1 MFSLKKILV
10 VGSANVDFVIGVR
23 QAPEL
28 GETILCRSFRKTCGG
43 KGANQAYACGRL
55 GGDTA
60 FLNAVG
66 DDPLGG
72 ELVRNLQQANVDT
85 RAIRTVDG
93 VSTGM
98 AVVCVD
104 EKGNNSIIVIP
115 GANNLCDVDY
125 LRRNRARFEESDI
138 VLLQMEIP
146 FESVCYAVELAS
158 GLHKTVILNPA
169 PAPDSLPDEVYAG
182 LDYLTPNESEFKRLT
197 GCPTD
202 EVEELA
208 VHCKPLLEKGTRN
221 NTDSE
226 PTEGQEGYRFVSFQL
241 YDALVKWDA
250 SSETEAG
257 KIIPGLATS
266 WEQNPENPKRWTFHL
281 REGVKFHDG
290 TDFNADCVIFA
301 LDRVMNPDFEYYST
315 TCAAS
320 VGSFLANIESYAKV
334 DDYTITIDTVQDNN
348 AYLIYDLPYI
358 MIPSMEAVK
367 EKGDGFA
374 DAPVG
379 SGPFR
384 FVSKIAG
391 QELVMERN
399 ENYWGN
405 VPQIKTLILK
415 PISDASARLA
425 ALQSGEVDWAEVVPV
440 ESLESLKS
448 QGYQVKLNDYPHA
461 WLYIMNTESGP
472 FADARVRQA
481 FSMSINREGLCNDI
495 LQGVGTPLAQLMY
508 PGSPWYAEGV
518 EEYTYNPERAKELLA
533 EAGYPDGFT
542 TTFVCPTSGSGN
554 MFPQIMNEYIQKC
567 AEEVGIHIELDMS
580 ESERVWDVMKVGF
593 KDEYADVGALNTS
606 FYTMF
611 PNVFQKFAGTGGSFN
626 TGKYSNPEYDA
637 CIEAAYAATDEA
649 ESTRQF
655 IEAEKIF
662 TEELPWVIVC
672 NDRNLRVLAPNVQN
686 FAQSQTWYV
695 DLTTVTVE

>member
-1 MFSLKKILV
+1 M
-10 VGSANVDFVIGVR
+10 
-23 QAPEL
+23 
-28 GETILCRSFRKTCGG
+28 
-43 KGANQAYACGRL
+43 
-55 GGDTA
+55 
-60 FLNAVG
+60 
-66 DDPLGG
+66 
-72 ELVRNLQQANVDT
+72 
-85 RAIRTVDG
+85 
-93 VSTGM
+93 
-98 AVVCVD
+98 
-104 EKGNNSIIVIP
+104 
-115 GANNLCDVDY
+115 
-125 LRRNRARFEESDI
+125 
-138 VLLQMEIP
+138 
-146 FESVCYAVELAS
+146 
-158 GLHKTVILNPA
+158 
-169 PAPDSLPDEVYAG
+169 
-182 LDYLTPNESEFKRLT
+182 
-197 GCPTD
+197 
-202 EVEELA
+202 
-208 VHCKPLLEKGTRN
+208 
-221 NTDSE
+221 
-226 PTEGQEGYRFVSFQL
+226 
-241 YDALVKWDA
+241 KWDA

-320 VGSFLANIESYAKV
+320 VGSFLANIDPMPRWTTTRSPLTLCRTTTPICLRSALYH
-334 DDYTITIDTVQDNN
+334 DS
-348 AYLIYDLPYI
+348 LHG
-358 MIPSMEAVK
+358 AVK

-461 WLYIMNTESGP
+461 WLYIMNTEAGP

-481 FSMSINREGLCNDI
+481 FSMSIDREGLCNDI

-580 ESERVWDVMKVGF
+580 ESERVWDVMKVASRMSTPMWRAQHLLLYHVPQCVPEVCGHGRLLQHRQVQQPGVRCL
-593 KDEYADVGALNTS
+593 YR
-606 FYTMF
+606 
-611 PNVFQKFAGTGGSFN
+611 GGL
-626 TGKYSNPEYDA
+626 
-637 CIEAAYAATDEA
+637 CATDEA

-662 TEELPWVIVC
+662 TEELPG
-672 NDRNLRVLAPNVQN
+672 
-686 FAQSQTWYV
+686 
-695 DLTTVTVE
+695 

>member
-1 MFSLKKILV
+1 MKHVKRFLALSLAAALLAGCVSCGNSDEKTSPTGG
-10 VGSANVDFVIGVR
+10 GSGVD
-23 QAPEL
+23 
-28 GETILCRSFRKTCGG
+28 
-43 KGANQAYACGRL
+43 
-55 GGDTA
+55 
-60 FLNAVG
+60 
-66 DDPLGG
+66 
-72 ELVRNLQQANVDT
+72 
-85 RAIRTVDG
+85 
-93 VSTGM
+93 STG
-98 AVVCVD
+98 D
-104 EKGNNSIIVIP
+104 G
-115 GANNLCDVDY
+115 GT
-125 LRRNRARFEESDI
+125 LRIA
-138 VLLQMEIP
+138 MT
-146 FESVCYAVELAS
+146 CAA
-158 GLHKTVILNPA
+158 
-169 PAPDSLPDEVYAG
+169 LP
-182 LDYLTPNESEFKRLT
+182 
-197 GCPTD
+197 
-202 EVEELA
+202 
-208 VHCKPLLEKGTRN
+208 

-320 VGSFLANIESYAKV
+320 VGSFLANIES
-334 DDYTITIDTVQDNN
+334 
-348 AYLIYDLPYI
+348 
-358 MIPSMEAVK
+358 
-367 EKGDGFA
+367 
-374 DAPVG
+374 
-379 SGPFR
+379 
-384 FVSKIAG
+384 
-391 QELVMERN
+391 
-399 ENYWGN
+399 
-405 VPQIKTLILK
+405 
-415 PISDASARLA
+415 
-425 ALQSGEVDWAEVVPV
+425 
-440 ESLESLKS
+440 
-448 QGYQVKLNDYPHA
+448 YQVKLNDYPHA

>member
-1 MFSLKKILV
+1 MKHVKRFLALSLAAALLAGCVSCGNSDEKTSPTGG
-10 VGSANVDFVIGVR
+10 GSGVD
-23 QAPEL
+23 
-28 GETILCRSFRKTCGG
+28 
-43 KGANQAYACGRL
+43 
-55 GGDTA
+55 
-60 FLNAVG
+60 
-66 DDPLGG
+66 
-72 ELVRNLQQANVDT
+72 
-85 RAIRTVDG
+85 
-93 VSTGM
+93 STG
-98 AVVCVD
+98 D
-104 EKGNNSIIVIP
+104 G
-115 GANNLCDVDY
+115 GT
-125 LRRNRARFEESDI
+125 LRIA
-138 VLLQMEIP
+138 MT
-146 FESVCYAVELAS
+146 CAA
-158 GLHKTVILNPA
+158 
-169 PAPDSLPDEVYAG
+169 LP
-182 LDYLTPNESEFKRLT
+182 
-197 GCPTD
+197 
-202 EVEELA
+202 
-208 VHCKPLLEKGTRN
+208 

-290 TDFNADCVIFA
+290 TDFKADCVIFA

-481 FSMSINREGLCNDI
+481 FSMSIDREGLCNDI

-533 EAGYPDGFT
+533 EAGYPDGFYLRIDARSDIYSAGVVLYEMIT
-542 TTFVCPTSGSGN
+542 GRLPYEGESPVAVAIQHINSIPLSPREIDPEIPEALEAITMKAMASDVNQRYVSADAMLVDLEEFRKNPSINFDYTPADLLIADGDEPTQILGANTPHTVRSQPAHASRAASEEPYARPTPKPRKSRAVPLEDEVDYDDYPAVVCPL
-554 MFPQIMNEYIQKC
+554 FWLLQQWPC
-567 AEEVGIHIELDMS
+567 L
-580 ESERVWDVMKVGF
+580 
-593 KDEYADVGALNTS
+593 
-606 FYTMF
+606 
-611 PNVFQKFAGTGGSFN
+611 
-626 TGKYSNPEYDA
+626 
-637 CIEAAYAATDEA
+637 
-649 ESTRQF
+649 
-655 IEAEKIF
+655 
-662 TEELPWVIVC
+662 
-672 NDRNLRVLAPNVQN
+672 
-686 FAQSQTWYV
+686 
-695 DLTTVTVE
+695 

>member
-1 MFSLKKILV
+1 MKHVKRFLALSLAAALLAGCVSCGNSDEKTSPTGG
-10 VGSANVDFVIGVR
+10 GSGVD
-23 QAPEL
+23 
-28 GETILCRSFRKTCGG
+28 
-43 KGANQAYACGRL
+43 
-55 GGDTA
+55 
-60 FLNAVG
+60 
-66 DDPLGG
+66 
-72 ELVRNLQQANVDT
+72 
-85 RAIRTVDG
+85 
-93 VSTGM
+93 STG
-98 AVVCVD
+98 D
-104 EKGNNSIIVIP
+104 G
-115 GANNLCDVDY
+115 GT
-125 LRRNRARFEESDI
+125 LRIA
-138 VLLQMEIP
+138 MT
-146 FESVCYAVELAS
+146 CAA
-158 GLHKTVILNPA
+158 
-169 PAPDSLPDEVYAG
+169 LP
-182 LDYLTPNESEFKRLT
+182 
-197 GCPTD
+197 
-202 EVEELA
+202 
-208 VHCKPLLEKGTRN
+208 

-290 TDFNADCVIFA
+290 TDFKADCVIFA

-315 TCAAS
+315 TCAASVGSFLANIESYAKVDDYTITIDTVQDNNAYLIYDLPYIMIPSMEAVKEKGDGFADAPVGSGPFRFVSKIAGQELVMERNENYWGNVPQIKTLILKPISDASARLAALQSGEVDWAEVVPVESLESLTCAAS

-481 FSMSINREGLCNDI
+481 FSMSIDREGLCNDI

>member
-1 MFSLKKILV
+1 MKHVKRFLALSLAAALLAGCVSCGNSDEKTSPTGG
-10 VGSANVDFVIGVR
+10 GSGVD
-23 QAPEL
+23 
-28 GETILCRSFRKTCGG
+28 
-43 KGANQAYACGRL
+43 
-55 GGDTA
+55 
-60 FLNAVG
+60 
-66 DDPLGG
+66 
-72 ELVRNLQQANVDT
+72 
-85 RAIRTVDG
+85 
-93 VSTGM
+93 STG
-98 AVVCVD
+98 D
-104 EKGNNSIIVIP
+104 G
-115 GANNLCDVDY
+115 GT
-125 LRRNRARFEESDI
+125 LRIA
-138 VLLQMEIP
+138 MT
-146 FESVCYAVELAS
+146 CAA
-158 GLHKTVILNPA
+158 
-169 PAPDSLPDEVYAG
+169 LP
-182 LDYLTPNESEFKRLT
+182 
-197 GCPTD
+197 
-202 EVEELA
+202 
-208 VHCKPLLEKGTRN
+208 

-290 TDFNADCVIFA
+290 TDFKADCVIFA

-374 DAPVG
+374 DAPAG

-481 FSMSINREGLCNDI
+481 FSMSIDREGLCNDI

-518 EEYTYNPERAKELLA
+518 EEYTYISIPNYCLSLILIGIFSVTLRLLPSTGMYTSGDYTFSSLIQHLILPAIAAGAMTLGIMTRMVRSSVSEMRSRSFVTTLRAKELSEPAIMRHVLRNSFPTLLTV
-533 EAGYPDGFT
+533 AGLQFGYL
-542 TTFVCPTSGSGN
+542 
-554 MFPQIMNEYIQKC
+554 M
-567 AEEVGIHIELDMS
+567 
-580 ESERVWDVMKVGF
+580 
-593 KDEYADVGALNTS
+593 
-606 FYTMF
+606 
-611 PNVFQKFAGTGGSFN
+611 GGSTMVETIFSWP
-626 TGKYSNPEYDA
+626 GISLIIYQS
-637 CIEAAYAATDEA
+637 
-649 ESTRQF
+649 
-655 IEAEKIF
+655 IF
-662 TEELPWVIVC
+662 TSDFPVTQAAILIVAAIFVSI
-672 NDRNLRVLAPNVQN
+672 NLLI
-686 FAQSQTWYV
+686 
-695 DLTTVTVE
+695 DLLRIVADPRLRK

>member
-1 MFSLKKILV
+1 MKHVKRFLALSLAAALLAGCVSCGNSDEKTSPTGG
-10 VGSANVDFVIGVR
+10 GSGVD
-23 QAPEL
+23 
-28 GETILCRSFRKTCGG
+28 
-43 KGANQAYACGRL
+43 
-55 GGDTA
+55 
-60 FLNAVG
+60 
-66 DDPLGG
+66 
-72 ELVRNLQQANVDT
+72 
-85 RAIRTVDG
+85 
-93 VSTGM
+93 STG
-98 AVVCVD
+98 D
-104 EKGNNSIIVIP
+104 G
-115 GANNLCDVDY
+115 GT
-125 LRRNRARFEESDI
+125 LRIA
-138 VLLQMEIP
+138 MT
-146 FESVCYAVELAS
+146 CAA
-158 GLHKTVILNPA
+158 
-169 PAPDSLPDEVYAG
+169 LP
-182 LDYLTPNESEFKRLT
+182 
-197 GCPTD
+197 
-202 EVEELA
+202 
-208 VHCKPLLEKGTRN
+208 
-221 NTDSE
+221 NTDS
-226 PTEGQEGYRFVSFQL
+226 EGQEGYRFVSFQL

-290 TDFNADCVIFA
+290 TDFKADCVIFA

-481 FSMSINREGLCNDI
+481 FSMSIDREGL
-495 LQGVGTPLAQLMY
+495 
-508 PGSPWYAEGV
+508 
-518 EEYTYNPERAKELLA
+518 
-533 EAGYPDGFT
+533 
-542 TTFVCPTSGSGN
+542 
-554 MFPQIMNEYIQKC
+554 
-567 AEEVGIHIELDMS
+567 
-580 ESERVWDVMKVGF
+580 
-593 KDEYADVGALNTS
+593 
-606 FYTMF
+606 
-611 PNVFQKFAGTGGSFN
+611 
-626 TGKYSNPEYDA
+626 
-637 CIEAAYAATDEA
+637 
-649 ESTRQF
+649 
-655 IEAEKIF
+655 
-662 TEELPWVIVC
+662 
-672 NDRNLRVLAPNVQN
+672 
-686 FAQSQTWYV
+686 
-695 DLTTVTVE
+695 

>member
-1 MFSLKKILV
+1 MKHVKRFLALSLAAALLAGCVSCGNSDEKTSPTGG
-10 VGSANVDFVIGVR
+10 GSGVD
-23 QAPEL
+23 
-28 GETILCRSFRKTCGG
+28 
-43 KGANQAYACGRL
+43 
-55 GGDTA
+55 
-60 FLNAVG
+60 
-66 DDPLGG
+66 
-72 ELVRNLQQANVDT
+72 
-85 RAIRTVDG
+85 
-93 VSTGM
+93 STG
-98 AVVCVD
+98 D
-104 EKGNNSIIVIP
+104 G
-115 GANNLCDVDY
+115 GT
-125 LRRNRARFEESDI
+125 LRIA
-138 VLLQMEIP
+138 MT
-146 FESVCYAVELAS
+146 CAA
-158 GLHKTVILNPA
+158 
-169 PAPDSLPDEVYAG
+169 LP
-182 LDYLTPNESEFKRLT
+182 
-197 GCPTD
+197 
-202 EVEELA
+202 
-208 VHCKPLLEKGTRN
+208 

-379 SGPFR
+379 SGPFQ

-481 FSMSINREGLCNDI
+481 FSMSIDWEGLCNDI

-649 ESTRQF
+649 ESTQQF

>member
-1 MFSLKKILV
+1 M
-10 VGSANVDFVIGVR
+10 
-23 QAPEL
+23 
-28 GETILCRSFRKTCGG
+28 TC
-43 KGANQAYACGRL
+43 AA
-55 GGDTA
+55 
-60 FLNAVG
+60 
-66 DDPLGG
+66 
-72 ELVRNLQQANVDT
+72 
-85 RAIRTVDG
+85 
-93 VSTGM
+93 
-98 AVVCVD
+98 
-104 EKGNNSIIVIP
+104 
-115 GANNLCDVDY
+115 
-125 LRRNRARFEESDI
+125 
-138 VLLQMEIP
+138 
-146 FESVCYAVELAS
+146 
-158 GLHKTVILNPA
+158 
-169 PAPDSLPDEVYAG
+169 LP
-182 LDYLTPNESEFKRLT
+182 
-197 GCPTD
+197 
-202 EVEELA
+202 
-208 VHCKPLLEKGTRN
+208 

-379 SGPFR
+379 SGPFQ

-481 FSMSINREGLCNDI
+481 FSMSIDREGLCNDI

>member
-1 MFSLKKILV
+1 MNAYPHEMSGGMRQRAVIAMALCCNPCLLLADEPTTALDVTIQKQILNLFLELQESDRMSIMMV
-10 VGSANVDFVIGVR
+10 THDIGVAAQVADQIAIMYGGIILECGATR
-23 QAPEL
+23 QVLETPANPYTKALIAALPKSGNRERLVAIEGQPPTIVHMPPGCPFSNRCAYATEACRQSVPEL
-28 GETILCRSFRKTCGG
+28 KPIDEHHMT
-43 KGANQAYACGRL
+43 AC
-55 GGDTA
+55 
-60 FLNAVG
+60 
-66 DDPLGG
+66 
-72 ELVRNLQQANVDT
+72 
-85 RAIRTVDG
+85 
-93 VSTGM
+93 
-98 AVVCVD
+98 
-104 EKGNNSIIVIP
+104 
-115 GANNLCDVDY
+115 
-125 LRRNRARFEESDI
+125 
-138 VLLQMEIP
+138 
-146 FESVCYAVELAS
+146 
-158 GLHKTVILNPA
+158 H
-169 PAPDSLPDEVYAG
+169 
-182 LDYLTPNESEFKRLT
+182 
-197 GCPTD
+197 
-202 EVEELA
+202 
-208 VHCKPLLEKGTRN
+208 
-221 NTDSE
+221 
-226 PTEGQEGYRFVSFQL
+226 
-241 YDALVKWDA
+241 
-250 SSETEAG
+250 
-257 KIIPGLATS
+257 IPGLATS

-384 FVSKIAG
+384 LVSKIAG

-481 FSMSINREGLCNDI
+481 FSMSIDREGLCNDI

-567 AEEVGIHIELDMS
+567 AEEVGSLPRLPHRLRCAHGNGG
-580 ESERVWDVMKVGF
+580 ERWSKGQCRR
-593 KDEYADVGALNTS
+593 S
-606 FYTMF
+606 RRC
-611 PNVFQKFAGTGGSFN
+611 GS
-626 TGKYSNPEYDA
+626 PEGQQLYRG
-637 CIEAAYAATDEA
+637 CPGI
-649 ESTRQF
+649 
-655 IEAEKIF
+655 
-662 TEELPWVIVC
+662 
-672 NDRNLRVLAPNVQN
+672 
-686 FAQSQTWYV
+686 
-695 DLTTVTVE
+695 